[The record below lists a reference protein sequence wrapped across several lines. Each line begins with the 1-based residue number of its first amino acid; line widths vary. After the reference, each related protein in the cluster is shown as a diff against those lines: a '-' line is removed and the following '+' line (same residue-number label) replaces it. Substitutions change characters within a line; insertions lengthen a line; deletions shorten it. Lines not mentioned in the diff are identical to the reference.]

1 MENTG
6 NINLN
11 KLKKIYLNFNYTI
24 LSFACYIVAWPLF
37 GKILGMISP
46 YFTKCIYKEITGNP
60 CPLCGGTRYIAN
72 LKNVI
77 KDPSILLQPFGL
89 IMIFVFVNLI
99 FRIWCIRY
107 IKKDGKNIK
116 KIMICDLIILL
127 LVAIIFFT
135 YEILFV
141 LNQYN

>member
-1 MENTG
+1 MKNT
-6 NINLN
+6 NTNFN
-11 KLKKIYLNFNYTI
+11 KIKKIYLNFNYTI
-24 LSFACYIVAWPLF
+24 LFLAIYIVCFPIV
-37 GKILGMISP
+37 GKLLGLISP

-72 LKNVI
+72 LKNAI
-77 KDPSILLQPFGL
+77 KDPSILLHPFGF
-89 IMIFVFVNLI
+89 IMIFVFINLI

-116 KIMICDLIILL
+116 KIMIYDALVLV

-141 LNQYN
+141 INQYN